1 MNASH
6 IDAVTV
12 FREGATVTRIVQ
24 ADGPGT
30 LVIGN
35 LPLSMDDGSIRVEA
49 SGGLSCL
56 DARVETHT
64 PADGEVEEID
74 EERVE
79 AAQRRGRA
87 KARVDLLTA
96 DLTRLRDIST
106 NERPDAGE
114 GQPPSPLAVA
124 QARTAL
130 LDFRR
135 DEVFRVLRELEQ
147 AGGSLRV
154 ATRELAEIDERNA
167 RASTARKARKAE
179 LRKSLRM
186 RLEGEGKSTLQVQY
200 TVPAASWSSTLQLR
214 FARSLEGA
222 ELVRGA
228 LVRQRTGEDW
238 SGVRLRLST
247 ALPSAWTELGE
258 LLPLRIGRVQPPKP
272 SSWRPPPTGT
282 AELYEPYD
290 RAFAGKKTSPAP
302 GGLPEDTLSALIKE
316 EAAPTP
322 KKARRARSQRR
333 VKAAL
338 PPPSPSP
345 KAKTV
350 SLGASGAAPPMEWES
365 IADEAEEFVPRR
377 FAAPVIVDADRFRDY
392 GNLHLGSPDSPAR
405 GVLRPRELSSGR
417 EAIIRAALQRAGK
430 LGRFPA
436 GHHGVRSVDGFDHAW
451 TVDHR
456 VDVPSDTGVH
466 AIALERASTAAEPRF
481 VVVPRQSREVF
492 RVVELRN
499 ELSSPL
505 LPGPAEVFVD
515 GAYLLTTTLKAV
527 QPGETAPLG
536 LGVEQAI
543 EVARNA
549 TFEERSEGLLV
560 SHVHLLHELK
570 VELRNHLDRPVR
582 IEVRERV
589 PVATEV
595 VEDLV
600 VEDLGAS
607 PDWEEWPT
615 EDGGPEGGRRWV
627 VELTARSERS
637 LSARYEVRIPDKHEL
652 HGGNRRES

>member
-1 MNASH
+1 MIASH

-12 FREGATVTRIVQ
+12 FREGATVTRVVQ
-24 ADGPGT
+24 AEGPGT
-30 LVIGN
+30 VVIGN
-35 LPLSMDDGSIRVEA
+35 LPLSMDDGSVRVEA
-49 SGGLSCL
+49 EGGLRCL

-64 PADGEVEEID
+64 PAGGEVEEID
-74 EERVE
+74 EERAE

-87 KARVDLLTA
+87 KARKALLTA
-96 DLTRLRDIST
+96 DLARLRDIAT

-147 AGGSLRV
+147 AGEGLRV

-186 RLEGEGKSTLQVQY
+186 RLEGEGKSTLQVHY

-222 ELVRGA
+222 ELLRGA

-290 RAFAGKKTSPAP
+290 RAFAGKKTSSAP
-302 GGLPEDTLSALIKE
+302 GGLPEDTLSALMKE
-316 EAAPTP
+316 EAAPAP
-322 KKARRARSQRR
+322 RKKARRRR
-333 VKAAL
+333 AKAAS

-345 KAKTV
+345 SLKAKAV
-350 SLGASGAAPPMEWES
+350 SFGTSGAAPPMEFS
-365 IADEAEEFVPRR
+365 IADEADEFVPRR

-417 EAIIRAALQRAGK
+417 EAVIRAALQRAGK

-451 TVDHR
+451 TVGHR

-527 QPGETAPLG
+527 QPSETTPLG

-589 PVATEV
+589 PVATEG

-600 VEDLGAS
+600 VEELGAS
-607 PDWEEWPT
+607 PDWQEWPT

-627 VELTARSERS
+627 VEVAARGEKS